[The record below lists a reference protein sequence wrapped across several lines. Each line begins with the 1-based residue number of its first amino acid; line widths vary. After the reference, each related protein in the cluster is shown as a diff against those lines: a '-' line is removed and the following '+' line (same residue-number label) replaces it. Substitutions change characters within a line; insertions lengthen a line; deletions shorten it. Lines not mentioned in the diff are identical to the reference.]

1 MNKYKHMNAALL
13 QRKTIALF
21 LYLCSAVS
29 LTAQQSTDKN
39 FNKSF
44 SFRTDNDAYLF
55 IYNDAY
61 YTNGFFL
68 NYSFAQS
75 KNDLKQ
81 IHAVELSQKIYTP
94 LSRNV
99 RKPSDIDRAYCG
111 YLNLNYTKTAF
122 LKKEALVQYSGS
134 LGIVG
139 PASWGQGMQE
149 TYHTLL
155 RYAQFYGWEYQIGN
169 SLSVDAGLTYAKTIA
184 ENKWA
189 KLIPV
194 GQVNIGTAFTNAK
207 LGAMLVAGAF
217 EKNSASV
224 LWNARIADKQSGNK
238 KEYELFAYWYPQII
252 AQGYNATIQGGLL
265 SSSPKAV
272 TQSLAPVML
281 QSAIGVCFAEKRT
294 SCKLE
299 YVFQSKETPSQIKD
313 QRYIGFQL
321 AYLFN

>member
-1 MNKYKHMNAALL
+1 MNVTFFKQN
-13 QRKTIALF
+13 TIALLF
-21 LYLCSAVS
+21 YFCSAVS
-29 LTAQQSTDKN
+29 LTAQQSTEKV

-68 NYSFAQS
+68 NYSFAKS

-81 IHAVELSQKIYTP
+81 IHSFELSQKIYTP
-94 LSRNV
+94 LARV
-99 RKPSDIDRAYCG
+99 VVTPADIDRAYCG
-111 YLNLNYTKTAF
+111 YLNLNYTQTAF
-122 LKKEALVQYSGS
+122 LKKEALIQYSGS
-134 LGIVG
+134 LGVVG

-169 SLSVDAGLTYAKTIA
+169 SLTADAGLTYAKTIA
-184 ENKWA
+184 ENNWT

-194 GQVNIGTAFTNAK
+194 GQVNLGTTYTNAK

-217 EKNSASV
+217 EKNAASV

-238 KEYELFAYWYPQII
+238 KEYELFVYWFPQII

-265 SSSPKAV
+265 GSSPKAV

-294 SCKLE
+294 SCRLE

-321 AYLFN
+321 AYQFN